1 MRMDQWI
8 AVFGDEEDDQLDTL
22 LNTSSSWCDGNILWV
37 PATEQHN
44 DTLDYSS
51 SESSGTD
58 IECSPQACDL
68 QCVCVDCLR
77 CPHHCACNYTRN
89 DYECRDITSTR
100 KNSRNRQVREE
111 MSSHGRAG
119 PFGSK
124 GDSSWTAHFAS
135 SSSRP
140 KKRTSG
146 RTFMAVPSNICVETF
161 IFETADEETR
171 PAKGPSRLISQQ
183 HQPTDVRQAAVAG
196 IYDNEAFGSRSSSQ
210 ISLLR
215 PREIF
220 P

>member
-51 SESSGTD
+51 SESSGAD
-58 IECSPQACDL
+58 IQCSPQACDL

-100 KNSRNRQVREE
+100 KTSCNRQVRDE

-119 PFGSK
+119 
-124 GDSSWTAHFAS
+124 SSWTAHFPS
-135 SSSRP
+135 SGSRP
-140 KKRTSG
+140 KKRSSAEQ
-146 RTFMAVPSNICVETF
+146 TFMAVPNNICVESF
-161 IFETADEETR
+161 FFEADDETH
-171 PAKGPSRLISQQ
+171 PAESPPRLSAQQ
-183 HQPTDVRQAAVAG
+183 HQPTDFQQAADSDSSTHG
-196 IYDNEAFGSRSSSQ
+196 IYDDGAFGSRSGSQ